1 MFSYA
6 AKRIVRG
13 RSIFLAFFLSVTLA
27 VTLFSG
33 MLQGSD
39 TVGMAMLGKALNY
52 SDVDIVAGAE
62 SRNLTRAALN
72 EVMENIGGVEHVG
85 WVDRLVRSKPEAV
98 TLMKGNTSVPFI
110 FVAISNESSI
120 AQGITGIDDLE
131 RGKLYIDIGS
141 TNATLFQ
148 QGDDV
153 TLKLSTYN
161 PYGSIMDIQ
170 NRYFND
176 TISGLVQL
184 DDRSFSIIMG
194 EDATQGDLY
203 ALLLRDLLIG
213 TGSSI
218 RRVPHNLIIMGE
230 ATFWDMLDSIYG
242 EKRMPS
248 WVLIPEVIVGLD
260 RGKLVTPW
268 DIPGAK
274 KAVGL
279 VNEGINSVGAS
290 YGYAPAN
297 YLGAMLD
304 FIESKSNEIK
314 TSVLIVALPV
324 FFTAWYLGQTVS
336 DITLGQRRREI
347 GILLARGLTQRQI
360 FDIFILE
367 SLLVSLLAG
376 AAGILI
382 GAAIL
387 PLIAPGLSAQQTLGS
402 ISPMTMMASLAFSG
416 ALTLLVV
423 YRPARSATRVSIVDA
438 LREYESGEEGGA
450 AGSWQEPLLAL
461 LLGGYKV
468 AIMLLGVNVDSL
480 RPTTDNVVISM
491 LYSTWWGVDYILT
504 YVGPLLFFWGLTKL
518 VIQYTP
524 LFEGLVGRV
533 SGAIVGDKALFST
546 LSARR
551 NIRRTVA
558 STFMMALILGYGVA
572 RIGSMA
578 STEDFTVRTLK
589 LNIGDASVW
598 LFSNKGAGDLAA
610 RIASMDGVLGA
621 TVETWFSPQEVPI
634 RAIDPLRWSEIAYV
648 EDGWLEGAGAFERM
662 NASDTAVLLER
673 NAAKQLG
680 KEINDTQLVKIGSKV
695 YSLTIVGIYGKEIG
709 DTGYLQDPTLYVPEA
724 FLKNIKDSDITRTRI
739 LVKLKNGVDMD
750 AFISAVKAMD
760 RNVEAVDVAEEQV
773 NLAYTNVFL
782 MGPKRIEE
790 LGVYFAALM
799 ASIGVV
805 LIVSVSLR
813 SRWKELTI
821 MAIRG
826 FSTGQLGAILL
837 VESIG
842 MVAFAGILGAVVGF
856 ISLRGEIALL
866 NSFSTPLAR
875 RALFPLSAQIGLVA
889 IVGLLLASTVIP
901 ILIGVRR
908 ASDKPVW
915 SIEE

>member
-33 MLQGSD
+33 MLQGAD
-39 TVGMAMLGKALNY
+39 TVGMAMLGKALNS
-52 SDVDIVAGAE
+52 SDVDIVSGAE
-62 SRNLTRAALN
+62 NRNLTKTALN
-72 EVMENIGGVEHVG
+72 EVMETIGGVEHVK

-98 TLMKGNTSVPFI
+98 TLIKGNASVPFI
-110 FVAISNESSI
+110 FVAISNNSSL
-120 AQGITGIDDLE
+120 ALGISGIDDLE
-131 RGKLYIDIGS
+131 RGKLYIDVGS

-148 QGDDV
+148 PGDNV

-176 TISGLVQL
+176 TVGELVQL
-184 DDRSFSIIMG
+184 DDRAFSIIMG
-194 EDATQGDLY
+194 EDSTQGDLY

-213 TGSSI
+213 AVSSI

-230 ATFWDMLDSIYG
+230 ATFWDILDSIYG
-242 EKRMPS
+242 ERRMPS

-268 DIPGAK
+268 DIPGSK

-279 VNEGINSVGAS
+279 VNEEINSVGAR

-304 FIESKSNEIK
+304 FIEAKSNEIK

-360 FDIFILE
+360 FYIFILE

-376 AAGILI
+376 TAGILI

-387 PLIAPGLSAQQTLGS
+387 PLLAPGLGAQQTLSS
-402 ISPMTMMASLAFSG
+402 ISPITTIASLAFGG

-423 YRPARSATRVSIVDA
+423 YRPARRATRINIVDA
-438 LREYESGEEGGA
+438 LREYESDEEGGA
-450 AGSWQEPLLAL
+450 VGSWQEPLLAL

-468 AIMLLGVNVDSL
+468 AMMLFGVNVDSL
-480 RPTTDNVVISM
+480 YPSTDNIVVSI

-504 YVGPLLFFWGLTKL
+504 YIGPLLFFWGLTKL

-524 LFEGLVGRV
+524 LFEGLLGRA
-533 SGAIVGDKALFST
+533 SGMIVGNKALFST

-551 NIRRTVA
+551 NLRRTVA
-558 STFMMALILGYGVA
+558 STFMMALILGYGVT
-572 RIGSMA
+572 RIGSIA
-578 STEDFTVRTLK
+578 STEDFTDRTLK
-589 LNIGDASVW
+589 LNIGDATVW
-598 LFSNKGAGDLAA
+598 LFSNKGAGNLSA
-610 RIASMDGVLGA
+610 RIASMDGVLGT
-621 TVETWFSPQEVPI
+621 TVETWFSPEEVPI
-634 RAIDPLRWSEIAYV
+634 RAIDPLRWKDIAYV
-648 EDGWLEGAGAFERM
+648 EGGWLEGAGAFERM

-673 NAAKQLG
+673 NAAQQLG
-680 KEINDTQLVKIGSKV
+680 KKLNDTQLVKIGSKV
-695 YSLTIVGIYGKEIG
+695 YSLTVVGIYGKEIR
-709 DTGYLQDPTLYVPEA
+709 DTSYLQDPTLYVPEA

-739 LVKLKNGVDMD
+739 LVKLKNGVNID
-750 AFISAVKAMD
+750 AFVSSIKAMD
-760 RNVEAVDVAEEQV
+760 RNVEAVDVAQEQI
-773 NLAYTNVFL
+773 NMASTNVFL

-790 LGVYFAALM
+790 LGIYFAALM
-799 ASIGVV
+799 SSLGVV

-826 FSTGQLGAILL
+826 FSTRQLAATLL
-837 VESIG
+837 VENIG
-842 MVAFAGILGAVVGF
+842 MVAFAGVIGAFVGF
-856 ISLRGEIALL
+856 ISLRGEIGVL
-866 NSFSTPLAR
+866 NSFSTPLER

-901 ILIGVRR
+901 ILIGVKR